1 MKSREDFILNENWEE
16 YLKHYYAGLAMQAI
30 CSHYMMFTEKD
41 RDKNLDIAVELSKQL
56 IQKLSK

>member
-16 YLKHYYAGLAMQAI
+16 YLKYYYAGLAMQAI